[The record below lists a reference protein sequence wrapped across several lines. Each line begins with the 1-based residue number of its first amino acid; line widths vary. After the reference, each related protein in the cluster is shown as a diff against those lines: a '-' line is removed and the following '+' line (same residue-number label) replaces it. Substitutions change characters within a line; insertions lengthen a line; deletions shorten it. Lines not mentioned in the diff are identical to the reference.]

1 MEQWE
6 LIPLPGQKVQEIYDF
21 NDWVRKIT
29 LEKGMAALSSI
40 LAWRIPWT
48 EEAGGLPSPG
58 CKESEHAHTYTIV
71 LLSFLSAIIFLL
83 SCFKYLHL

>member
-1 MEQWE
+1 MQETQE
-6 LIPLPGQKVQEIYDF
+6 GQVGPLGQE
-21 NDWVRKIT
+21 NP
-29 LEKGMAALSSI
+29 LEDMAALSSI